1 MILSDSRNF
10 SRAVAGLTGFAQY
23 SMPVPSGNATSSRPF
38 DITSRIAYS
47 SASRFGS
54 IRLGGVPHT
63 QILARLVC
71 GTSAAAIRF
80 GVAIML

>member
-1 MILSDSRNF
+1 M
-10 SRAVAGLTGFAQY
+10 
-23 SMPVPSGNATSSRPF
+23 RPF
-38 DITSRIAYS
+38 DMTSRIAYS

-54 IRLGGVPHT
+54 MRFGGVPQM
-63 QILARLVC
+63 QILTFVVC